1 MTLVNE
7 ETTAS
12 APGTRAGTAD
22 TSGAHTHGGPVVP
35 EASRAARATS
45 FDVADFPVPTGR
57 EEEWKFSPLRELA
70 PLFEVAERTA
80 GNSADVEVSAPAGV
94 EHLSGSPAEVGAG
107 TAFVPGDRVAAAS
120 WNGTDVAHV
129 VRVPAEAELTE
140 PVLVTVRGQAGR
152 TSEGHLVVETGHH
165 AKALVVLSHVG
176 SGAHRGNV
184 EVRAGDGSELTVVS
198 LQEWDDDALHVG
210 QHDVRVGRDAQVRHI
225 VVTLGGKA
233 VRVSANIAYAAP
245 GGSATALGVYFAGS
259 GQHSEHRQFVD
270 HTAVNCRSYVEYK
283 GALQGADAHAVWIG
297 DVLIR
302 ATAEGTETYELNRNL
317 VLTDGARA
325 DSVPNLEIETGE
337 IVGAGHASAT
347 GRFDDEQLFYLQSR
361 GISEEEARRLVV
373 RGFFASIV
381 DKIGIPEVSQRLM
394 TTIEGRL
401 AEDPTTAAPAAQPV
415 EEN

>member
-12 APGTRAGTAD
+12 APGTRTGTAD

-35 EASRAARATS
+35 DASRAARATS

-57 EEEWKFSPLRELA
+57 EEEWKFSPLHDLA
-70 PLFEVAERTA
+70 PLFDTDGPAR
-80 GNSADVEVSAPAGV
+80 SAAVEVSAPDVV
-94 EHLSGSPAEVGAG
+94 EHVSGTPAEVGAG
-107 TAFVPGDRVAAAS
+107 TAFVPGDRAAAAG
-120 WNGTDVAHV
+120 WAGTDVAH
-129 VRVPAEAELTE
+129 RISVPAEAELTE
-140 PVLVTVRGQAGR
+140 PVVVTVRGETGTT
-152 TSEGHLVVETGHH
+152 TSGHLVVETGHH
-165 AKALVVLSHVG
+165 AKALVVVSHLG
-176 SGAHRGNV
+176 GGAHRGNV
-184 EVRAGDGSELTVVS
+184 EVRAGDGSDLTVVS
-198 LQEWDDDALHVG
+198 LQEWDADALHVG
-210 QHDVRVGRDAQVRHI
+210 QQDVRVGRDARVRHI

-233 VRVSANIAYAAP
+233 VRVSANISYAAP
-245 GGSATALGVYFAGS
+245 GGDATALGVYFAGA

-270 HTAVNCRSYVEYK
+270 HTAVSCKSYVEYK
-283 GALQGADAHAVWIG
+283 GALQGESAHAVWIG

-302 ATAEGTETYELNRNL
+302 ASAEGTETYELNRNL

-361 GISEEEARRLVV
+361 GISAEEARRLVV

-381 DKIGIPEVSQRLM
+381 EKIGIDEISSRLM
-394 TTIEGRL
+394 TTIEARL
-401 AEDPTTAAPAAQPV
+401 ADVTKPA

>member
-1 MTLVNE
+1 MNE
-7 ETTAS
+7 EPATS
-12 APGTRAGTAD
+12 APGTRSGTAD

-45 FDVADFPVPTGR
+45 FDVADFPLPTGR

-70 PLFEVAERTA
+70 PVFGTEGPAR
-80 GNSADVEVSAPAGV
+80 SAAVEVSAPEGV
-94 EHLSGSPAEVGAG
+94 QHTSGTLTEVGAG
-107 TAFVPGDRVAAAS
+107 TAFVPGDRAAAAGWAS
-120 WNGTDVAHV
+120 TDVAHRV
-129 VRVPAEAELTE
+129 LVPAEVELTA
-140 PVLVTVRGQAGR
+140 PVLVTVRGEAGAT
-152 TSEGHLVVETGHH
+152 TSGHLVVETGHH
-165 AKALVVLSHVG
+165 AKALVVLSHLG

-184 EVRAGDGSELTVVS
+184 EVRAGDGSDLTVVS
-198 LQEWDDDALHVG
+198 LQEWDADALHVG
-210 QHDVRVGRDAQVRHI
+210 QHDVRVGRDARVRHI

-233 VRVSANIAYAAP
+233 VRVSANISYAAP
-245 GGSATALGVYFAGS
+245 GGDATALGVYFAGS

-270 HTAVNCRSYVEYK
+270 HTAVNCKSYVEYK
-283 GALQGADAHAVWIG
+283 GALQGESAHAVWIG

-302 ATAEGTETYELNRNL
+302 ASAEGTETYELNRNL

-381 DKIGIPEVSQRLM
+381 DRIGIEEISSRLM
-394 TTIEGRL
+394 TTIEARL
-401 AEDPTTAAPAAQPV
+401 SADTEPAPQNA

>member
-7 ETTAS
+7 SPAL
-12 APGTRAGTAD
+12 D

-70 PLFEVAERTA
+70 PLFEVVERAA
-80 GNSADVEVSAPAGV
+80 GNSAAVEVSAPAGV
-94 EHLSGSPAEVGAG
+94 EHTTGTPAQVGAG

-120 WNGTDVAHV
+120 WNATDVAHV
-129 VRVPAEAELTE
+129 VRVPAEVELTE
-140 PVLVTVRGQAGR
+140 PVLVTVRGEAGR

-165 AKALVVLSHVG
+165 AKALVVISHVG

-225 VVTLGGKA
+225 VVTLGGKV
-233 VRVSANIAYAAP
+233 VRVSANIGYAAP
-245 GGSATALGVYFAGS
+245 GGSATALGVYFAGA

-401 AEDPTTAAPAAQPV
+401 AEDPTALAPAAQPV

>member
-12 APGTRAGTAD
+12 APGTRTGTAD

-70 PLFEVAERTA
+70 PLFDDAAPAR
-80 GNSADVEVSAPAGV
+80 SAAVEVSAPDVV
-94 EHLSGSPAEVGAG
+94 EHRTGTLAEVGAG
-107 TAFVPGDRVAAAS
+107 SAFVPGDRAAVTGWAT
-120 WNGTDVAHV
+120 TDVAHLV
-129 VRVPAEAELTE
+129 KVPAEAELDA
-140 PVLVTVRGQAGR
+140 PVVVTVRGETGVT
-152 TSEGHLVVETGHH
+152 TSGHVVVETGHH
-165 AKALVVLSHVG
+165 AKALVVLSHLG
-176 SGAHRGNV
+176 GGAHRGNV
-184 EVRAGDGSELTVVS
+184 EVRAGDASDLTVVS
-198 LQEWDDDALHVG
+198 LQEWDADALHVG
-210 QHDVRVGRDAQVRHI
+210 QQDVLVGRDARVRHI

-233 VRVSANIAYAAP
+233 VRVSANISYAAP
-245 GGSATALGVYFAGS
+245 GGDATALGVYFAGA

-270 HTAVNCRSYVEYK
+270 HTAVNCKSYVEYK
-283 GALQGADAHAVWIG
+283 GALQGESAHAVWIG

-302 ATAEGTETYELNRNL
+302 ASAEGTETYELNRNL

-361 GISEEEARRLVV
+361 GITAEEARRLVV

-381 DKIGIPEVSQRLM
+381 EKIGIPEISTRLM
-394 TTIEGRL
+394 TTIETQL
-401 AEDPTTAAPAAQPV
+401 AQNV